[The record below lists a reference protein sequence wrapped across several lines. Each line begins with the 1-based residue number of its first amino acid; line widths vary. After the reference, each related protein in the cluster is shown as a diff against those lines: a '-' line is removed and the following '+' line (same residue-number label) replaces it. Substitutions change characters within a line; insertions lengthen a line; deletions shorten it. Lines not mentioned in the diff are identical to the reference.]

1 MDNFDLRKFLAEQKQ
16 IVTMEET
23 LEEVESVEEEA
34 MEEACGACGANPC
47 CCEEVAEEAMNP
59 QEAMYEFLQQVQ
71 AIPSNHDDA
80 HGELMNTLGD
90 FYQKLKAHFDAD
102 EAEMDQEADDIHPGH
117 QNDTV
122 YEGEEVEEEMIP
134 EVEVSEEASEEVKEY
149 VQAALAG
156 KDANEVA
163 KIIEAHCNRGAM
175 EMQMEV
181 LQEIIEAYESKINT
195 LEEDTSLAGLIDGG
209 KMKEMKNI
217 VKGLHKEM
225 ASCKKMYEKKY
236 AKKEE

>member
-1 MDNFDLRKFLAEQKQ
+1 MDTFDLRKFLAEQKQ
-16 IVTMEET
+16 IVNMEET
-23 LEEVESVEEEA
+23 LEEVDSV
-34 MEEACGACGANPC
+34 
-47 CCEEVAEEAMNP
+47 EEVAEEAVEETVTEGAGMK
-59 QEAMYEFLQQVQ
+59 ETMYEFLKQVNN
-71 AIPSNHDDA
+71 IPSDHDDA
-80 HGELMNTLGD
+80 HAELMNALGD
-90 FYQKLKAHFDAD
+90 FYEKLKAHFEAD
-102 EAEMDQEADDIHPGH
+102 QAEMDQEADDIHPGH

-163 KIIEAHCNRGAM
+163 KIIERHCSKGAM
-175 EMQMEV
+175 EMQIEV
-181 LQEIIEAYESKINT
+181 LGEIIAAYESKIST

-225 ASCKKMYEKKY
+225 ASCNKMYEKKY
-236 AKKEE
+236 AKEEK

>member
-1 MDNFDLRKFLAEQKQ
+1 MDTFDLRKFLAEQKQ
-16 IVTMEET
+16 IVNMEET
-23 LEEVESVEEEA
+23 LEEVDSV
-34 MEEACGACGANPC
+34 
-47 CCEEVAEEAMNP
+47 EEVAEEAVEETVTEGAGMK
-59 QEAMYEFLQQVQ
+59 ETMYEFLKQVNN
-71 AIPSNHDDA
+71 IPSDYDDA
-80 HGELMNTLGD
+80 HAELMNALGD
-90 FYQKLKAHFDAD
+90 FYGKLKAHFEAD
-102 EAEMDQEADDIHPGH
+102 QAEMDQEADDIHPGH

-163 KIIEAHCNRGAM
+163 KIIERHCSKGAM
-175 EMQMEV
+175 EMQIEV
-181 LQEIIEAYESKINT
+181 LGEIIAAYESKIST

-225 ASCKKMYEKKY
+225 ASCNKMYEKKY
-236 AKKEE
+236 AKEEK

>member
-1 MDNFDLRKFLAEQKQ
+1 MNNFDLRKFLAEQKQ
-16 IVTMEET
+16 IVSMDET
-23 LEEVESVEEEA
+23 LEEVESVEE
-34 MEEACGACGANPC
+34 
-47 CCEEVAEEAMNP
+47 VAEEAMEETVEEGVDM
-59 QEAMYEFLQQVQ
+59 QECMYEFLQQVQ
-71 AIPSNHDDA
+71 SIPSDHEDA
-80 HGELMNTLGD
+80 HAELMNALGD
-90 FYQKLKAHFDAD
+90 FYGKLKAHFDAD
-102 EAEMDQEADDIHPGH
+102 NAEMDQEADDIHPGH

-181 LQEIIEAYESKINT
+181 LSEIIEAYESKINT

-225 ASCKKMYEKKY
+225 ASCKKVYEKKY

>member
-1 MDNFDLRKFLAEQKQ
+1 MNNFDLRKFLAEQKQ
-16 IVTMEET
+16 IVTMDET
-23 LEEVESVEEEA
+23 LEEVEAVEEETV
-34 MEEACGACGANPC
+34 
-47 CCEEVAEEAMNP
+47 EEVAEEVTEGHGMKEN
-59 QEAMYEFLQQVQ
+59 MYEFLKQVQ
-71 AIPSNHDDA
+71 SGCDTEEDLVNACS
-80 HGELMNTLGD
+80 D
-90 FYQKLKAHFDAD
+90 FYHKLKAHFDGA

-181 LQEIIEAYESKINT
+181 LSEIIEA
-195 LEEDTSLAGLIDGG
+195 
-209 KMKEMKNI
+209 
-217 VKGLHKEM
+217 
-225 ASCKKMYEKKY
+225 
-236 AKKEE
+236 

>member
-1 MDNFDLRKFLAEQKQ
+1 MNNFDLRKFLAEQKQ
-16 IVTMEET
+16 IVNMEEA
-23 LEEVESVEEEA
+23 LEEVESVEE
-34 MEEACGACGANPC
+34 
-47 CCEEVAEEAMNP
+47 VAEEAVEETVTEGMDLR
-59 QEAMYEFLQQVQ
+59 EGMYEFLQQVQ
-71 AIPSNHDDA
+71 SIPSDHEDSHQA
-80 HGELMNTLGD
+80 LMDCLED
-90 FYQKLKAHFDAD
+90 FYGKLKAHFEAD
-102 EAEMDQEADDIHPGH
+102 EAEIDQEADDIHPGH

-149 VQAALAG
+149 VKAALAG

-163 KIIEAHCNRGAM
+163 KIIERQCSRGAL

-181 LQEIIEAYESKINT
+181 LGEIIEAYENKINT
-195 LEEDTSLAGLIDGG
+195 LEEDISLAGLIDGG

-225 ASCKKMYEKKY
+225 ASCNKVYEKKY
-236 AKKEE
+236 AKEEK